1 MSATMEGR
9 LRQAFCALVGSK
21 YAAVVAGG
29 QAADWL
35 IEQSNALADAHHE
48 MSDVDREAIKTVLT
62 RCKAV
67 NVQRNHLAHSVAIGL
82 RFNPAFQMVRSRR
95 HKYSSDVRPF
105 TLTDI
110 RAVASEL
117 LSAGIALTDVMTE
130 AVGRDLMD
138 ISEALFWEDSFGD
151 DEDS

>member
-1 MSATMEGR
+1 M
-9 LRQAFCALVGSK
+9 
-21 YAAVVAGG
+21 AGG